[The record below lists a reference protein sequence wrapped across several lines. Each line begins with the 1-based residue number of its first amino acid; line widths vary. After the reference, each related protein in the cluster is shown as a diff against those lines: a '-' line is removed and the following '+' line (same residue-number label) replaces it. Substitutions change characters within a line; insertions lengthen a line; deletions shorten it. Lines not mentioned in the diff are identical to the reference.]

1 MEHNLYICI
10 YVKDIL
16 VLAVHMWSGHVI
28 GPSAIMWVLVF
39 RTVFTLSS
47 TNNSSCTRIC
57 SPAAMLC
64 EGSLPDQRDHFNKIG
79 AGVKWRSSKVRS
91 LLPARALAASP
102 TKGSPSPRPLLT
114 EEQ

>member
-57 SPAAMLC
+57 SPAAVFC
-64 EGSLPDQRDHFNKIG
+64 KGSLPDQGDHFNTLGVCKYCTLMWILSCIYFPFSCPLVLFLSFLSLRKIDHF
-79 AGVKWRSSKVRS
+79 
-91 LLPARALAASP
+91 
-102 TKGSPSPRPLLT
+102 
-114 EEQ
+114 